1 VRIREMRSSPPAAA
15 RPGRLRRWWLD
26 RSVRVKGTIVVAA
39 PLIALIAVTSASLA
53 LQQNERQERNVALT
67 SSAVNSAA
75 Q

>member
-1 VRIREMRSSPPAAA
+1 MRSSRPAAA

-26 RSVRVKGTIVVAA
+26 RSVRVNGTIVVAA
-39 PLIALIAVTSASLA
+39 PLIAL
-53 LQQNERQERNVALT
+53 T

>member
-1 VRIREMRSSPPAAA
+1 M
-15 RPGRLRRWWLD
+15 
-26 RSVRVKGTIVVAA
+26 IVVAA

>member
-1 VRIREMRSSPPAAA
+1 MRSSPPAAV

-39 PLIALIAVTSASLA
+39 PLIAL
-53 LQQNERQERNVALT
+53 T

>member
-1 VRIREMRSSPPAAA
+1 MRSLPPAAI

-39 PLIALIAVTSASLA
+39 PLIAL
-53 LQQNERQERNVALT
+53 T